1 MTKTSAA
8 HEEVRHGLDAYT
20 RRLEKA
26 LSRLI
31 DLENIERYVE
41 NYGFQIE
48 WLKINYK
55 GGGVGEYMVICK
67 VLGDDGGPLVCFEG
81 ASSPVLALDK
91 MLRKLKTDE
100 CRWKVD
106 EYHGSQGK
114 S

>member
-1 MTKTSAA
+1 
-8 HEEVRHGLDAYT
+8 
-20 RRLEKA
+20 
-26 LSRLI
+26 
-31 DLENIERYVE
+31 
-41 NYGFQIE
+41 
-48 WLKINYK
+48 
-55 GGGVGEYMVICK
+55 MVICK